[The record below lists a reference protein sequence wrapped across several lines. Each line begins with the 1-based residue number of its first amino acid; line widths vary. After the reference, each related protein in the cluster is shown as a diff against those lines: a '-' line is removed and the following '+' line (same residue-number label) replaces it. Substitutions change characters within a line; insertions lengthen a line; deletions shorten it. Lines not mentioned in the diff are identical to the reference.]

1 MSVDKVQLSQE
12 EYVGGQVVKSDINPI
27 TNTPSVLDPDSGSDL
42 RQVIDRLWTAI
53 NSQLERVVNSVN
65 NKDGIVV
72 ITPSDIGLGNV
83 DNVSY
88 AEIKEWVLEQISN
101 AFYNKRLR
109 LFDDFADLDSNF
121 DETDLSL
128 AGVPFYV
135 NNWNSQVSGH
145 DEHRAAIGVFY
156 ILPGS
161 DPQVIQYDYKFINVI
176 NGHDGSVE
184 YDYGILG
191 VKIHPNEPALQ
202 KTEQGLMIDPAYLSG
217 NIMAINGFYEEDDQM
232 LATGAD
238 PYEYVD
244 VYLDGV
250 LLGSDHRLKGEWLT
264 NHPEFK
270 AGVLVIMNWNDR
282 VNVAHTGYLANTDPL
297 LMNRQPAIGRVDR
310 VPDETHVMY
319 DYKYVLQLHTIRP
332 YVGKPNESQYYPDPS
347 RTAESG
353 YGLGYYFD
361 PSDTSPIKNKNL
373 GIRLSE
379 SSDTLYD
386 QNLNY
391 SGLTA
396 CVRGMSNPYS
406 DSWSSASSTAI
417 TPAGH
422 FDIGSTGLAVQ
433 SDATICTVPYDAYRP
448 SDQWTY
454 IGDTPTYIGSK
465 YVKNWSDVGFDKREL
480 SVGASIVSG
489 TETVDDFF
497 RRQMRT
503 KQKGYASTCS
513 MLSVR
518 LNKFQYSLNPSE
530 PTPSQVDFGPYMFFD
545 ASGIVMESGEFENL
559 GGEPDL
565 ARFGITDGKDAVGN
579 EYDITQLQTKHNTDH
594 PTKYPVESG
603 GLRVNVG
610 KFLEICPKAT
620 ELATE
625 YTDGGKV
632 QVRIGNGLREEVEY
646 ISIPSETVLTDNET
660 ILHEWFLFENG
671 EYTQVPTYIKSDV
684 ITGDE
689 PDHWANRYL
698 NYYVRTGDSE
708 PYTYTKN
715 TRSFGPGPDYAPVV
729 PEWES
734 GKYCVD
740 VPNTAALN
748 ELLSDATKV
757 VCYIIRKNRIG
768 INIDPNTLS
777 FNEDGQ
783 LTVSGGGGGGILR
796 FIDSYGSFID
806 YNNPFIT
813 DLNPKSM
820 EFHQRKTVNL
830 GEGLKIVGGIM
841 TQDQQLTAT
850 VVRNQINECIT
861 ELSFVGL
868 VKYYESLPIPTDVSG
883 FTLNQLL
890 AKATDIA
897 NTAGSM
903 ASVSGL
909 RELYS
914 QLVASTLLGE
924 EDGIPNYNMYQY
936 QSLQTVKDRI
946 TTISNAVNADT
957 DHKVDLMQKFC
968 TELQLTYD
976 ASKSI
981 DDYIGNV
988 KYKLFGWIIN
998 DFTMYVIDPSLLS

>member
-1 MSVDKVQLSQE
+1 MSIDKVQLSQE
-12 EYVGGQVVKSDINPI
+12 EYVGGHIIKSDINPV

-42 RQVIDRLWTAI
+42 RQVIDRLWSAI

-109 LFDDFADLDSNF
+109 MFDDFADLDSNF

-161 DPQVIQYDYKFINVI
+161 DPQTVQYDYKFINVI
-176 NGHDGSVE
+176 NGHDGSIE
-184 YDYGILG
+184 YDYGILS
-191 VKIHPNEPALQ
+191 VKINPNEPALQ
-202 KTEQGLMIDPAYLSG
+202 KTDQGLMIDPAYLSG
-217 NIMAINGFYEEDDQM
+217 NIMQINGFYEEDDQM
-232 LATGAD
+232 ISTGAD
-238 PYEYVD
+238 PYEYID

-270 AGVLVIMNWNDR
+270 AGALVIMNWNDR
-282 VNVAHTGYLANTDPL
+282 VNAAHTGYLANTDPL
-297 LMNRQPAIGRVDR
+297 LMNRQPAIGRIDR

-319 DYKYVLQLHTIRP
+319 DYKYTMKLYTIRP
-332 YVGKPNESQYYPDPS
+332 YVGKPNETQYFPDPS

-361 PSDTSPIKNKNL
+361 PNDTSPIKNKNL
-373 GIRLSE
+373 GVRLVE
-379 SSDTLYD
+379 SSEKLYD

-391 SGLTA
+391 SGLTTG
-396 CVRGMSNPYS
+396 VRGMSNPYS
-406 DSWSSASSTAI
+406 DSWSDAGATAI

-422 FDIGSTGLAVQ
+422 FDIGSTGLAAQ
-433 SDATICTVPYDAYRP
+433 SDATICVVPYDAYRP
-448 SDQWTY
+448 SADWTY
-454 IGDTPTYIGSK
+454 LAQTPTFIGSK

-480 SVGASIVSG
+480 RVADSIVAG
-489 TETVDDFF
+489 TKTEETFF
-497 RRQMRT
+497 RDQILT
-503 KQKGYASTCS
+503 KQKGYASTQS

-530 PTPSQVDFGPYMFFD
+530 SIPSQADSGPYMFFD
-545 ASGIVMESGEFENL
+545 TSGLVMEAGEFENL

-565 ARFGITDGKDAVGN
+565 TRFGITDGKDAIGN
-579 EYDITQLQTKHNTDH
+579 EIDITQFQTKHNTDH
-594 PTKYPVESG
+594 PSSYPVESG

-632 QVRIGNGLREEVEY
+632 QVRIGNGLSEEVEY
-646 ISIPSETVLTDNET
+646 IRQETPLTDNET
-660 ILHEWFLFENG
+660 ILHDWFSFENG
-671 EYTQVPTYIKSDV
+671 EYVQIPTYIKSDV
-684 ITGDE
+684 ITGTA

-698 NYYVRTGDSE
+698 NYYVRTGESE

-715 TRSFGPGPDYAPVV
+715 TRTFGSGPNYDPII

-740 VPNTAALN
+740 VPNTAELN
-748 ELLSDATKV
+748 SLISNPGYTI
-757 VCYIIRKNRIG
+757 CYIVRKNRIG

-783 LTVSGGGGGGILR
+783 LTVSGGGGGGIMR
-796 FIDSYGSFID
+796 IMDSNGAYFD

-830 GEGLKIVGGIM
+830 GEGLKIVGGLM
-841 TQDQQLTAT
+841 PQDQQLTVT
-850 VVRNQINECIT
+850 VVRNQISDCIK
-861 ELSFVGL
+861 ELSFVGI
-868 VKYYESLPIPTDVSG
+868 VKYFESLPIPLDVSD

-890 AKATDIA
+890 QKAIDIS
-897 NTAGSM
+897 NTAGAM
-903 ASVSGL
+903 TSVSDL
-909 RELYS
+909 RLLYS
-914 QLVASTLLGE
+914 QLVSSTLVGE

-936 QSLQTVKDRI
+936 QSLQNVSDRI
-946 TTISNAVNADT
+946 TTISNAVDADT
-957 DHKVDLMQKFC
+957 DHKVALMQKFC
-968 TELQLTYD
+968 NELHLTYD

-988 KYKLFGWIIN
+988 AYKLFGWIIN